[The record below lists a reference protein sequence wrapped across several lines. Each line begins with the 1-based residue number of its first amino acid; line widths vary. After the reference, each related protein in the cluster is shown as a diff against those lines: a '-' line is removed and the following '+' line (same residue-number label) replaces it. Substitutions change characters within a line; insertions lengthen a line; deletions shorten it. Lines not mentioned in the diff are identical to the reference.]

1 MMERP
6 SHLSPVK
13 YYSTDAPEKLCFGGE
28 PHEVRPKGPQG
39 AARERVED
47 FSPNLFWDADPAD
60 LDFSKHMKYVVQRV
74 LERGTLDDMRH
85 MFSMYGFDNVVATSK
100 TLRSLDPVSF
110 SFIVNLSGQPKES
123 FRCYTLKQSS
133 QAPWIY

>member
-1 MMERP
+1 MSHHPER
-6 SHLSPVK
+6 
-13 YYSTDAPEKLCFGGE
+13 TARN
-28 PHEVRPKGPQG
+28 VRPVNQPP
-39 AARERVED
+39 
-47 FSPNLFWDADPAD
+47 S
-60 LDFSKHMKYVVQRV
+60 
-74 LERGTLDDMRH
+74 
-85 MFSMYGFDNVVATSK
+85 FDNVVAASK